1 MSNYEEMYLELK
13 NALTLIGE
21 NLSHEEVLE
30 IAFKATNERVFWG
43 D

>member
-1 MSNYEEMYLELK
+1 MSDYEEMYLELK

-43 D
+43 G